1 MPEMTAFGWFHTII
15 AILAVPAGIYT
26 LAKYKTIS
34 SARRSGMVYLALTLV
49 ATTTALGIYKH
60 GGFGPA
66 HALAVLSLAAL
77 SAGFVAEKTRLFGS
91 WSIYFQAAF
100 YSATFLFNLIPAV
113 TEAFLRIPDKPLIKS
128 LDDPLLQG
136 THLALLVAFIIGL
149 TMQIRYLRKESAEST

>member
-26 LAKYKTIS
+26 IAKHKVIS
-34 SARRSGMVYLALTLV
+34 STQRSGAVYLALTLV
-49 ATTTALGIYKH
+49 ATATALGIYQH

-66 HALAVLSLAAL
+66 HGLAVVSLAAL
-77 SAGFVAEKTRLFGS
+77 FAGFITEKVGLFGKFS
-91 WSIYFQAAF
+91 KYLQAAF
-100 YSATFLFNLIPAV
+100 YSSTFLFNLIPAV
-113 TEAFLRIPDKPLIKS
+113 TEGFLRIPDEPMIKS

-149 TMQIRYLRKESAEST
+149 TLQIRYLRKQSD